1 MAKGDHSAFIAYPSS
16 LGGEDTPGAE
26 AQVRRFWQEHDVF
39 HRSERGR
46 RGRPDFVFYEG
57 PPTANGRPGVH
68 HAISRVI
75 KDIFCRYQTMTGHHV
90 LRKAGWDT
98 HGLPV
103 EIEVEKQ
110 LGLASKEEV
119 ERFGVEEFNSRC
131 RESVFTYKKEWDEFT
146 HGIGFW
152 LDLDHPYVTYENDYI
167 ESVWWLLK
175 TMWDKGLLYRGYKV
189 VPYCARCETALSSH
203 EVAQGYR
210 EVDDPSVTVR
220 MKVKGKE
227 AHSFLVWTTTPWTLP
242 ANVALAV
249 GDDIDYVAV
258 RHEDEVL
265 ILAEARLSAYFGD
278 EVPEIVERM
287 KGRELVGWE
296 YEQLIPILKTD
307 KPGFRVVTADFVSTE
322 DGTGIVHI
330 APAYGEDD
338 YRVGQEHD
346 LPLLHPVDKAGRFV
360 DELTPYAG
368 LFVKDAD
375 KRIIADLKSDGR
387 LFAQQQVHHSY
398 PHCWR
403 CNTPLLYYARDSW
416 YIRTTAV
423 KDELIAANDDVNWVP
438 TGVGRER
445 FGDWLENNVDW
456 AISRDRFWG
465 TPLPVWEC
473 ACGERLCIGSRK
485 EIEEA
490 GGVVPDDLHRPY
502 IDEVEL
508 ECPKCGGAMHR
519 TPEVIDVW
527 FDSGAMPFAQW
538 HYPFENREQFDRQFP
553 ADFISEGV
561 DQTRGWFYSLLAIAT
576 MVAGRSSYRNVLTLG
591 LVLDKNGQKMSKTRG
606 NAVDPMEILRNDGAD
621 PLRWYLVTVSPA
633 YAPIRF
639 DIEGV
644 RESRRKVLGTLEN
657 VFAFFS
663 LYANLEHYTARRVE
677 DPARLSQQLDRWILS
692 RYHAVVE
699 EVAAS
704 LDGWDATRAGRVL
717 GDFIVDEL
725 SNWYVRR
732 SRRRFW
738 KAAMGEDKR
747 AAFDT
752 LYTVLEGVSRLLAP
766 FTPFIAERLYRG
778 LHPDLPEEAPAPT
791 EDGSMSSSAD
801 PAAGGGE
808 PADSVHLAD
817 WPGSSAA
824 ARDRELEESMAAV
837 LQVVG
842 LGRSLRNAHEL
853 RVRQPLREG
862 LVYGRSPALRRA
874 VEQERYAALIADE
887 LNLKRVSWLDDPS
900 RVARVSAK
908 ANFRKLG
915 ARFGKKTP
923 AVAKAIAALDGD
935 SLARLR
941 EDGSLTLSVD
951 GDEVEITGEDVF
963 ISEEGLEGYVTE
975 SQRDC
980 MVALSIELDEEL
992 RREGLARE
1000 LVNRIQNLR
1009 KQAGLAV
1016 SDRISLYIGGD
1027 EAVAAAWAAHQ
1038 DHIREET
1045 LVQIH
1050 AERPAPDMVQ
1060 EEFSIDGHKALIAL
1074 APTGVGSP
1082 RS

>member
-1 MAKGDHSAFIAYPSS
+1 MARHGDSVFHPYPAS
-16 LGGEDTPGAE
+16 LGGEDPPAAE
-26 AQVRRFWQEHDVF
+26 AEVRRFWQEHDIF
-39 HRSERGR
+39 RRSERDR

-57 PPTANGRPGVH
+57 PPTANGKPGVH

-110 LGLASKEEV
+110 LGLSSKEEV
-119 ERFGVEEFNSRC
+119 ERFGVEEFNRRC

-152 LDLDHPYVTYENDYI
+152 LDLEHPYITYQNDYI

-175 TMWDKGLLYRGYKV
+175 TIWDKGLLYRGYKV
-189 VPYCARCETALSSH
+189 VPYCTRCETALSSH
-203 EVAQGYR
+203 EVAQGYK
-210 EVDDPSVTVR
+210 EVDDPSVTVKMR
-220 MKVKGKE
+220 VKGDDE
-227 AHSFLVWTTTPWTLP
+227 RFFLVWTTTPWTLP

-249 GDDIDYVAV
+249 GRDIDYVAV
-258 RHEDEVL
+258 RQEGEIL
-265 ILAEARLSAYFGD
+265 ILAEARLGACFGD
-278 EVPEIVERM
+278 ETPPIVQRM
-287 KGRELVGWE
+287 KGSELVGLE
-296 YEQLIPILKTD
+296 YEQLIPELETD
-307 KPGFRVVTADFVSTE
+307 KPAFRVVAADFVSTE

-338 YRVGQEHD
+338 YRVGQQHD
-346 LPLLHPVDKAGRFV
+346 LPLLHPVDKTGRFAP
-360 DELTPYAG
+360 ELKPWAG
-368 LFVKDAD
+368 VFVKDAD
-375 KRIIADLKSDGR
+375 KLIIRDLKSDGR

-423 KDELIAANDDVNWVP
+423 KDQLIAANDAVNWVP

-445 FGDWLENNVDW
+445 FGDWLSNNVDW

-473 ACGERLCIGSRK
+473 DCGERRCVGSRK

-490 GGVVPDDLHRPY
+490 GGSCPDDLHRPY
-502 IDEVEL
+502 IDAVEL
-508 ECPKCGGAMHR
+508 KCSNCGGAMRR

-538 HYPFENREQFDRQFP
+538 HYPFENEEQFERQFP

-561 DQTRGWFYSLLAIAT
+561 DQTRGWFYSLLAIGT
-576 MVAGRSSYRNVLTLG
+576 MVQGRSSYKNVLTLG

-606 NAVDPMEILRNDGAD
+606 NAVDPMEILRRDGAD

-639 DIEGV
+639 DLEGV
-644 RESRRKVLGTLEN
+644 RECRRKVLGTLEN

-663 LYANLEHYTARRVE
+663 LYANLEEYTAKKVE
-677 DPARLSQQLDRWILS
+677 DPAALDQQLDRWILS

-699 EVAAS
+699 EVGAS

-738 KAAMGEDKR
+738 KGEMGGDKR

-766 FTPFIAERLYRG
+766 FVPFMAERLYRG
-778 LHPDLPEEAPAPT
+778 LHPTLPE
-791 EDGSMSSSAD
+791 DS
-801 PAAGGGE
+801 
-808 PADSVHLAD
+808 PADSVHLAC
-817 WPGSSAA
+817 WPTSCER

-837 LQVVG
+837 LTVVG
-842 LGRSLRNAHEL
+842 LGRSLRSAHDL
-853 RVRQPLREG
+853 RIRQPLREG
-862 LVYGRSPALRRA
+862 LVYGRSQALRRA
-874 VEQERYAALIADE
+874 VREERYAALIADE

-900 RVARVSAK
+900 RVAKVSAK
-908 ANFRKLG
+908 ANFRRLG
-915 ARFGKKTP
+915 ARFGKRTP
-923 AVAKAIAALDGD
+923 AIAKAIAALRADD
-935 SLARLR
+935 LARLR
-941 EDGSLTLSVD
+941 KEERLVLTVE
-951 GDEVEITGEDVF
+951 GEEVEIGADDVF
-963 ISEEGLEGYVTE
+963 ISEEGLAGHVTE
-975 SQRDC
+975 SGQDC
-980 MVALSIELDEEL
+980 MVALNIELDDDL
-992 RREGLARE
+992 RKEGLARE

-1016 SDRISLYIGGD
+1016 SDRISLYIAGD
-1027 EAVAAAWAAHQ
+1027 EAVMAAWSAHR
-1038 DHIREET
+1038 DRIREET
-1045 LVQIH
+1045 LVQLE
-1050 AERPAPDMVQ
+1050 AEQPSPDMVR
-1060 EEFSIDGHKALIAL
+1060 EDFSIDGHETIIAL
-1074 APTGVGSP
+1074 APSKVESP